1 MIKKCKV
8 CGELKEHHAKG
19 MCGTCY
25 HRKYYKTPKIKQRT
39 CKSCNKDISNRYP
52 NSIYCYK
59 CAKKSEQIQ
68 KEERKKRNK
77 NNDIFKEKDRLR
89 GRLSYLK
96 AHKKRLERKYVEKG
110 MPNYL
115 DVEIRSIAEEI
126 IIKKIKLK
134 EMR

>member
-1 MIKKCKV
+1 MKKKCMI

-68 KEERKKRNK
+68 KEELKKAGINQ
-77 NNDIFKEKDRLR
+77 NP
-89 GRLSYLK
+89 
-96 AHKKRLERKYVEKG
+96 KKKQLLIEG
-110 MPNYL
+110 
-115 DVEIRSIAEEI
+115 D
-126 IIKKIKLK
+126 
-134 EMR
+134 